1 MRNLLL
7 PALALLLT
15 ACQLTLP
22 GAPRGSAAPPANPI
36 TGDAIAVISLEA
48 APAAA
53 PETAAP
59 LTAASPADEPATP
72 APPAAD
78 EAAPV
83 VIVPPPQSAEQI
95 ACEKTGGSYARAGA
109 GEARACIRPTR
120 DGGKQCRKESDCEGT
135 CLARSQTCAPI
146 TPMFGCNDILQD
158 DGRRVTL
165 CLD

>member
-1 MRNLLL
+1 MPRLLS
-7 PALALLLT
+7 PALALLLA

-22 GAPRGSAAPPANPI
+22 GAPGGTAAAPANPI
-36 TGDAIAVISLEA
+36 TGAAIAVTSLDS
-48 APAAA
+48 APAPA
-53 PETAAP
+53 PEVAP
-59 LTAASPADEPATP
+59 TPAVEP
-72 APPAAD
+72 APPAAAD
-78 EAAPV
+78 AAP
-83 VIVPPPQSAEQI
+83 IVTRPPPQSPEQI

-109 GEARACIRPTR
+109 GDARACIRPTR

>member
-1 MRNLLL
+1 MSRLLF
-7 PALALLLT
+7 PALALLLA

-22 GAPRGSAAPPANPI
+22 GGSGGTTAAAPANPI
-36 TGDAIAVISLEA
+36 TGTAIAVTSLDSAPAPAPEGA
-48 APAAA
+48 APTAAEPVTPEPPAAA
-53 PETAAP
+53 
-59 LTAASPADEPATP
+59 DATP
-72 APPAAD
+72 
-78 EAAPV
+78 
-83 VIVPPPQSAEQI
+83 IVTRPPPQSPEQI

-109 GEARACIRPTR
+109 GDGRACVRPTR